1 MHKFLNTFIPLALFL
16 LLSEVAGMIGALVTI
31 PSLSTW
37 YVHLPKPTFSPPDFV
52 FGPVWTAL
60 YFMIGLAGFF
70 VYRKGFKKKQVKIG
84 MVLFAVQLV
93 LNVLWSVIFFGQH
106 LPVLALIDILAL
118 WFAIALTIR
127 HFFKVSETG
136 AFLLV
141 PYLLW
146 VTFAVI
152 LNCAIVVL
160 N

>member
-1 MHKFLNTFIPLALFL
+1 MHKFLNAFIVLAFFL
-16 LLSEVAGMIGALVTI
+16 LVSEIAGIIGAFVTI
-31 PSLSTW
+31 PSIHTW
-37 YVHLPKPTFSPPDFV
+37 YAGLHKPSFSPPDVV

-60 YFMIGLAGFF
+60 YFMIGLAAFF
-70 VYRKGFKKKQVKIG
+70 VYRKHKKQHVKMAIILFALQLG
-84 MVLFAVQLV
+84 LNVAWSVLF
-93 LNVLWSVIFFGQH
+93 FGMH
-106 LPVLALIDILAL
+106 LPVLALVEIVVL

-127 HFFKVSETG
+127 QFFKVSETG

-141 PYLLW
+141 PYFLW